1 METIYPLDHFERN
14 LLGSGVAT
22 PVKSSAILT
31 QLSDGVAWTAADGGY
46 GIESRGFT
54 APSQPAAPLR
64 EVVYVV
70 RAVGTVS
77 EVLCVVLA
85 FKSSNATV
93 AVKLQRSTFKRL
105 SRYATM
111 AGVTVSTV
119 ALVPAVHDLTPVI
132 GDAASYPKLALKFT
146 SAMSSVTESAI
157 APGIPRIVAGPTG
170 DVLRYT
176 TAPAKIFGVT
186 VTPVGVAAPPSLVQA
201 SAPANTTAPC
211 GSPFVPFGILSE
223 AACDEA
229 SIPAGTQCAVRCYNG
244 SDAVS
249 SPRAACQSGK
259 VSYTAGHCAPGS
271 VQATISVAG
280 LTETAL
286 NGTYVHDAAQSI
298 LTWKSTTNQQARIVV
313 SQRERHRL
321 ELRKGDVVEFTLD
334 VLDEEPAPL
343 LHVYTPQRVRVS
355 ASTAVFGAAQTARA
369 GSSCERPYLPFALLG
384 ACKGASVASGATCVV
399 GCYEGFAS
407 DGATVAACTDGTFA
421 YKTGRCLPT
430 ERLRTIVLSGLGGV
444 KSDGTRFPSSHV
456 ELNGVYEHEAT
467 SLTWRNKSTTARIVA
482 SESEVDV
489 LLLYTGET
497 AAPVYAIVVS
507 NVAVIGPKLAVYD
520 RAAPQAKVY
529 GAAATLGLAH
539 EQRSILVAGLR
550 DQALNGIYEAAD
562 PPTTPLEWRLVP
574 ASANQARI
582 YVVSPLAMVLE
593 FTKDD
598 GTKSRNIA
606 FKVTD
611 GAPATLEVSN
621 RSTID
626 PGGEPLATA
635 TFGKS
640 ACEGYWTK
648 EWPSCTGSGDAAC
661 DTIAACATAGTGAST
676 STLLY
681 SGTSIAL
688 APLKGAAGA
697 LYGTTSDYVIYVVKP
712 GPGSAASAASAAS
725 TAKVIRKG
733 SGQAELLDASLV
745 DKEWVVDAKVDA
757 SVVLGPYATA
767 VPVVPVA
774 PAECADLRSCL
785 KRTPLDL
792 SKCGVQAAACKAQP
806 KVASGAKLEHGD
818 KKVDLL
824 TLGLADERALFGSDD
839 RGVFVV
845 SVSKDDA
852 NKGKRLYV
860 ATDGKASVVD
870 VEYEEAKTT
879 WREVNGMS
887 WVLIGCAIGGGV
899 LALILLAVVVYYV
912 ASSGGSQQTVVSY
925 APPFPPVS
933 PFPPM

>member
-1 METIYPLDHFERN
+1 MAMVEPLGADAPFFVGVEETVTRTESIRFVTGAMRWRETHAL
-14 LLGSGVAT
+14 SG
-22 PVKSSAILT
+22 AILSFVG
-31 QLSDGVAWTAADGGY
+31 SDGLVVIA
-46 GIESRGFT
+46 
-54 APSQPAAPLR
+54 QLR
-64 EVVYVV
+64 EVVYVLNPSSS
-70 RAVGTVS
+70 AVS
-77 EVLCVVLA
+77 VVVMVFHAALRR
-85 FKSSNATV
+85 V
-93 AVKLQRSTFKRL
+93 AVCVSPETFAARLAYTASTK
-105 SRYATM
+105 
-111 AGVTVSTV
+111 GVLVSTV
-119 ALVPAVHDLTPVI
+119 PRDASLVPP
-132 GDAASYPKLALKFT
+132 ASLKSTFPNASVSWDVTT
-146 SAMSSVTESAI
+146 SAPLANSSVAKEL
-157 APGIPRIVAGPTG
+157 PRVAVVAGELTLLLSG
-170 DVLRYT
+170 NLQAGKAY
-176 TAPAKIFGVT
+176 FGKNL
-186 VTPVGVAAPPSLVQA
+186 AAPPDLARDLNQILKETVA
-201 SAPANTTAPC
+201 SMVEPRVSMLEQFKATVSST
-211 GSPFVPFGILSE
+211 FGIPALSPQGS
-223 AACDEA
+223 AIVTA
-229 SIPAGTQCAVRCYNG
+229 G
-244 SDAVS
+244 SDQKSIIV
-249 SPRAACQSGK
+249 
-259 VSYTAGHCAPGS
+259 T
-271 VQATISVAG
+271 G
-280 LTETAL
+280 L
-286 NGTYVHDAAQSI
+286 S
-298 LTWKSTTNQQARIVV
+298 
-313 SQRERHRL
+313 
-321 ELRKGDVVEFTLD
+321 
-334 VLDEEPAPL
+334 
-343 LHVYTPQRVRVS
+343 
-355 ASTAVFGAAQTARA
+355 
-369 GSSCERPYLPFALLG
+369 
-384 ACKGASVASGATCVV
+384 
-399 GCYEGFAS
+399 
-407 DGATVAACTDGTFA
+407 
-421 YKTGRCLPT
+421 
-430 ERLRTIVLSGLGGV
+430 
-444 KSDGTRFPSSHV
+444 
-456 ELNGVYEHEAT
+456 
-467 SLTWRNKSTTARIVA
+467 
-482 SESEVDV
+482 
-489 LLLYTGET
+489 
-497 AAPVYAIVVS
+497 
-507 NVAVIGPKLAVYD
+507 
-520 RAAPQAKVY
+520 
-529 GAAATLGLAH
+529 
-539 EQRSILVAGLR
+539 

-574 ASANQARI
+574 ASANQAKI
-582 YVVSPLAMVLE
+582 YLAAPLAMVLE
-593 FTKDD
+593 VTKDD

-611 GAPATLEVSN
+611 GAPATLEVSS
-621 RSTID
+621 RSTTD

-792 SKCGVQAAACKAQP
+792 SKCGVQAAACKGQP

-852 NKGKRLYV
+852 NKGKRLFV

-870 VEYEEAKTT
+870 VEYDKDKTT
-879 WREVNGMS
+879 WREVSGMN